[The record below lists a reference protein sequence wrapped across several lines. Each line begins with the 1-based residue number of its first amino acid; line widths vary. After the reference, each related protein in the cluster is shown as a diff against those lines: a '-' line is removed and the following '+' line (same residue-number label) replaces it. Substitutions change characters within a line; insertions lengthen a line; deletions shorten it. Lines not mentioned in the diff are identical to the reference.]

1 MVIFGIIKYFKEAK
15 AKQKSPT
22 TGLPHIV
29 TTNVEH
35 DAVILPIK
43 HLEEEEL
50 IGPPSICPYFN
61 NKVVK
66 LLYFRMLGRSC
77 QQKRCD

>member
-1 MVIFGIIKYFKEAK
+1 MVIFGILKYFKEAK
-15 AKQKSPT
+15 SKQKSPT
-22 TGLPHIV
+22 AGLPHIV

-50 IGPPSICPYFN
+50 IGPKSIFTLICK
-61 NKVVK
+61 NKY
-66 LLYFRMLGRSC
+66 LMI
-77 QQKRCD
+77 

>member
-1 MVIFGIIKYFKEAK
+1 MVIFGILKYFKEAK
-15 AKQKSPT
+15 SKQKSPT
-22 TGLPHIV
+22 SGLPHIV

-50 IGPPSICPYFN
+50 IGPKSIFTLIFKYKYF
-61 NKVVK
+61 
-66 LLYFRMLGRSC
+66 MI
-77 QQKRCD
+77 

>member
-1 MVIFGIIKYFKEAK
+1 MVIFGIIKYFKEK
-15 AKQKSPT
+15 TKLKSP

-29 TTNVEH
+29 TTNIEH

-50 IGPPSICPYFN
+50 IGS
-61 NKVVK
+61 
-66 LLYFRMLGRSC
+66 L
-77 QQKRCD
+77 